1 MTIAVG
7 RRSGLVAACF
17 GLAAVLIVG
26 VASSRGAPQ
35 LPTRERME
43 RVPIRDAVLA
53 CPPAAAGKGV
63 DTELDLL
70 AQPLPRSASQPAG
83 TPRAHASPLSAP
95 PGKSLLKLS
104 ARGRLAILR
113 LERAGLGESRTHSI
127 IAEATGPLATG
138 LQAWL
143 QANASGGDDSG
154 LAVARCLFPSNQW
167 WFVGTGAK
175 FGHVGRLV
183 LTNADPGASNL
194 NLSVYGPKGELS
206 AVGLDGIPLAPH
218 STKVV
223 NLTHLAPRQANLAVA
238 VTTTQGRVYASVR
251 DRWITGLTPSGVDWP
266 SATTPSTDLV
276 IPGILDGNGTNRVV
290 VANPGGSAALV
301 SVELLGANGRFV
313 PKGLARLQL
322 DPGQVVSR
330 DLTEL
335 AGRDAVSVH
344 LTADQPVLGAVETAP
359 GGPGN
364 DWSVLGGVAPLGGP
378 ASVPLPA
385 SGALHLLL
393 ASAGRHDASATVV
406 VMSRRGTA
414 LAKRDITLD
423 GGTTVQRA
431 PPHVTKAQRKRAAYL
446 MIRPNGSVA
455 VAAFYQA
462 AGGAVAAVP
471 VANPT
476 LTVEQPTAHLVLTG
490 G

>member
-1 MTIAVG
+1 
-7 RRSGLVAACF
+7 
-17 GLAAVLIVG
+17 
-26 VASSRGAPQ
+26 
-35 LPTRERME
+35 
-43 RVPIRDAVLA
+43 
-53 CPPAAAGKGV
+53 
-63 DTELDLL
+63 
-70 AQPLPRSASQPAG
+70 
-83 TPRAHASPLSAP
+83 LS
-95 PGKSLLKLS
+95 
-104 ARGRLAILR
+104 
-113 LERAGLGESRTHSI
+113 
-127 IAEATGPLATG
+127 
-138 LQAWL
+138 
-143 QANASGGDDSG
+143 
-154 LAVARCLFPSNQW
+154 VVRCLSPSNQW

-175 FGHVGRLV
+175 FRHVGRLV

-194 NLSVYGPKGELS
+194 NLSVFGPKGKLS

-223 NLTHLAPRQANLAVA
+223 NLTHLAPRQANLAVS

-251 DRWITGLTPSGVDWP
+251 DRWITGLTPTGVDWP
-266 SATTPSTDLV
+266 SATAPTTDLV
-276 IPGILDGNGTNRVV
+276 VPGILDGNGTNRVV

-359 GGPGN
+359 DGRGH
-364 DWSVLGGVAPLGGP
+364 DWSVLGGVKPLGGP

-393 ASAGRHDASATVV
+393 ASAARQDSSANVV
-406 VMSRRGTA
+406 VMSRQGNPIAR
-414 LAKRDITLD
+414 RDVTLD
-423 GGTTVQRA
+423 GGTTVQWA
-431 PPHVTKAQRKRAAYL
+431 PRHLTNTQRKRAAYL
-446 MIRPNGSVA
+446 MIRPDGPVA

-462 AGGAVAAVP
+462 PGGAVAAVP
-471 VANPT
+471 VENPT